1 MRDVALMLKGLFVG
15 RFLGALGNQLLL
27 VAVPLLVF
35 KLTGSISLAGV
46 AFAVEWLPRLVALP
60 LAGSL
65 VDRFGGRP
73 VYLAADFA
81 RAFACGLA
89 FAAVIAFPD
98 QAYLTLVVLGAVV
111 GVCYEQGFVALEA
124 TVPRLV
130 PDEQLHEA
138 QSILG
143 ILDQTALLLGPAVA
157 GLLVGFVEVQW
168 LLLVVAGIFLLGA
181 VNMLVVRVRAPR
193 AAASGA
199 WGSVLAELTTGARTF
214 LGIRSLRNLVLLT
227 MLVNLMVGVV
237 LVEGPGLVT
246 GVFAQPE
253 GFYGLINTAA
263 GLAAV
268 GIVALIPWLKRRV
281 PLSAVALA
289 AFVVIALCCV
299 ALGVVPSF
307 GPFVVAY
314 VGFFGLVAL
323 FTVHIRAERARVIPA
338 EALGRTIGVIVLLN
352 FALLPAAGLL
362 VATLSEVVGPQG
374 LIMGVG
380 WGCLVAGLPLFRHFL
395 QAGPAAT

>member
-1 MRDVALMLKGLFVG
+1 MSAVALRLKGLFVG
-15 RFLGALGNQLLL
+15 RLLGALGNQLLL

-35 KLTGSISLAGV
+35 KLTGSISLAGI
-46 AFAVEWLPRLVALP
+46 AFVVEWLPRLVALP

-73 VYLAADFA
+73 IYLAADFA
-81 RAFACGLA
+81 RALACGLA
-89 FAAVIAFPD
+89 FIAVTVLPEH
-98 QAYLTLVVLGAVV
+98 AYLTLVVLGAVV
-111 GVCYEQGFVALEA
+111 GVCYEQGFIALEA

-130 PDEQLHEA
+130 PQEQLHEA

-143 ILDQTALLLGPAVA
+143 ILDQAALLLGPAAA
-157 GLLVGFVEVQW
+157 GFLVGFVEIQW
-168 LLLVVAGIFLLGA
+168 LLLVVAVVFLTGA
-181 VNMLVVRVRAPR
+181 MSMLAVTVRAPR
-193 AAASGA
+193 AAASA
-199 WGSVLAELTTGARTF
+199 ARPSVVAELTTGARTF
-214 LGIRSLRNLVLLT
+214 LGIRPLRDMVLLT
-227 MLVNLMVGVV
+227 MLINLMVGVV

-253 GFYGLINTAA
+253 GFYGLVNTAA
-263 GLAAV
+263 GLVAL
-268 GIVALIPWLKRRV
+268 GIVAMIPWLKRRV

-299 ALGVVPSF
+299 VLGAAPSF

-323 FTVHIRAERARVIPA
+323 FTVYIRAERARVIPA

-362 VATLSEVVGPQG
+362 VAALSEAVGPQG

-380 WGCLVAGLPLFRHFL
+380 GGCLVAGLPLFRRFL
-395 QAGPAAT
+395 RAGLAAA